1 MVQHETFIIKKCK
14 YVIKLSFEI
23 LKVLQIILRSP
34 FYLLTTQ
41 YVIITTYYFLP
52 NLIGREMSMDPME
65 YNIDQFVSNESD
77 VDYDT
82 AGQVG
87 SSN

>member
-1 MVQHETFIIKKCK
+1 
-14 YVIKLSFEI
+14 
-23 LKVLQIILRSP
+23 
-34 FYLLTTQ
+34 
-41 YVIITTYYFLP
+41 
-52 NLIGREMSMDPME
+52 MDPME
-65 YNIDQFVSNESD
+65 YNMDQFVSNESD